1 MQQSPTLDVLLALEK
16 RTSTSHCRLF
26 KNLPRIYRFPRRFFF
41 FFAYSTPSSAFLSQ
55 VIITCI
61 PILIPRTQLDTRR
74 ARIERGKRRLPS
86 IRVCIYVEIIADELC
101 ERAVG
106 RTKIKEISLT
116 DWRNRFFRQRT
127 LRTSFELFVKIRCC
141 SWRVWNLWES
151 IKKKK
156 RFTLSLYQV
165 KWQQNNCIF
174 EWTFSNS
181 NHC

>member
-26 KNLPRIYRFPRRFFF
+26 KNLPRTRFPRRFFF
-41 FFAYSTPSSAFLSQ
+41 SRITPSLVFSQ

-74 ARIERGKRRLPS
+74 ARIESGKRRLPT
-86 IRVCIYVEIIADELC
+86 IRVCMYVEIIADELC

-127 LRTSFELFVKIRCC
+127 LRTSFELFIKIRCC
-141 SWRVWNLWES
+141 S
-151 IKKKK
+151 
-156 RFTLSLYQV
+156 
-165 KWQQNNCIF
+165 
-174 EWTFSNS
+174 
-181 NHC
+181 

>member
-26 KNLPRIYRFPRRFFF
+26 KNLPRTCFPRRFFF
-41 FFAYSTPSSAFLSQ
+41 SRITPFLVFSQ

-74 ARIERGKRRLPS
+74 ARIESGKRRLPT
-86 IRVCIYVEIIADELC
+86 IRVCMYVEIIADELC

-127 LRTSFELFVKIRCC
+127 LGTSFELFIKIRCC
-141 SWRVWNLWES
+141 S
-151 IKKKK
+151 
-156 RFTLSLYQV
+156 
-165 KWQQNNCIF
+165 
-174 EWTFSNS
+174 
-181 NHC
+181 